1 MAASIEINEIQGLRW
16 PTLLRLS
23 LFQACLGTLA
33 VLFTGTFNRIL
44 ITELAFPALLAG
56 GGLGFEQLVS
66 PARVLFGHLSDSHP
80 LMGKHRTPYVLLG
93 TVAICLLAILSVPVS
108 FKVKEA

>member
-33 VLFTGTFNRIL
+33 VLFTGTGVVW
-44 ITELAFPALLAG
+44 PS
-56 GGLGFEQLVS
+56 Q
-66 PARVLFGHLSDSHP
+66 
-80 LMGKHRTPYVLLG
+80 
-93 TVAICLLAILSVPVS
+93 
-108 FKVKEA
+108 

>member
-1 MAASIEINEIQGLRW
+1 MAASIEMNDFQGLRW

-66 PARVLFGHLSDSHP
+66 PARVLPVAFC
-80 LMGKHRTPYVLLG
+80 
-93 TVAICLLAILSVPVS
+93 TVIASITVS
-108 FKVKEA
+108 SLK